1 MFVLILK
8 FILAFVLTA
17 IPFVFH
23 YWIKP
28 KSKIS
33 PKWKNSISFLETNH
47 PYFLRRKRMAVAW
60 LLRVYRKMKF
70 SRNARKFFTYILIVI
85 LLAFQVVDFQA
96 AKYADVKLN
105 EIATNTYVKSHTNE
119 ESSSFLGEENASII
133 WNAHTT
139 PFGAFA
145 LCLTI
150 TLAAFRI
157 VFQTLY

>member
-1 MFVLILK
+1 MFVLIFK

-23 YWIKP
+23 YCIKP

-33 PKWKNSISFLETNH
+33 PKWKNSILFLETNH
-47 PYFLRRKRMAVAW
+47 PYLLRRKRMAVAW

-70 SRNARKFFTYILIVI
+70 SKNARKFFTYILIVI
-85 LLAFQVVDFQA
+85 LLAFQVVDFQS
-96 AKYADVKLN
+96 AKYADGKLN
-105 EIATNTYVKSHTNE
+105 EIATNTYAKFHINE
-119 ESSSFLGEENASII
+119 ESSSFLDKKNTSMIL
-133 WNAHTT
+133 NTHTT

-150 TLAAFRI
+150 TLAAFSYR
-157 VFQTLY
+157 L